1 MTNIV
6 PKIDYMITFFEII
19 FQEIQEL
26 RFFDKIRKQALLG
39 GPHSRIQVELDFIF
53 QSGTFQILNFA

>member
-26 RFFDKIRKQALLG
+26 RFFDKIRKQAGAKLG
-39 GPHSRIQVELDFIF
+39 
-53 QSGTFQILNFA
+53 